1 MKYEKAQNIL
11 PEEVIKILQNY
22 IDGTYLY
29 IPRKS
34 ENKKSWG
41 ENSGVLKNL
50 EARNKEI
57 FNRYSDGVSIKEY
70 VYKRQIFDVN
80 KNNIQTGINGVFF
93 ITAAISLIG
102 TLIAVFKVKI
112 ENNK

>member
-11 PEEVIKILQNY
+11 PEEVIKIIQNY

-57 FNRYSDGVSIKEY
+57 FNRYSDGVSIKELANLY
-70 VYKRQIFDVN
+70 FLSESSIKRII
-80 KNNIQTGINGVFF
+80 K
-93 ITAAISLIG
+93 IS
-102 TLIAVFKVKI
+102 KI
-112 ENNK
+112 

>member
-11 PEEVIKILQNY
+11 PEEVIKIIQNY

-57 FNRYSDGVSIKEY
+57 FNRYSDGVSIKELATLY
-70 VYKRQIFDVN
+70 FLSESSIKRII
-80 KNNIQTGINGVFF
+80 K
-93 ITAAISLIG
+93 IS
-102 TLIAVFKVKI
+102 KI
-112 ENNK
+112 

>member
-11 PEEVIKILQNY
+11 PEEVIKIIQNY

-57 FNRYSDGVSIKEY
+57 FNRYSDGVSIKELANLY
-70 VYKRQIFDVN
+70 FLSESSIKRI
-80 KNNIQTGINGVFF
+80 IR
-93 ITAAISLIG
+93 IS
-102 TLIAVFKVKI
+102 KI
-112 ENNK
+112 

>member
-11 PEEVIKILQNY
+11 PEEVIKIIQNY

-29 IPRKS
+29 ISRKS

-50 EARNKEI
+50 EARNEEI
-57 FNRYSDGVSIKEY
+57 FNRYSSGVSIKELATLY
-70 VYKRQIFDVN
+70 FLSESSIKRI
-80 KNNIQTGINGVFF
+80 IR
-93 ITAAISLIG
+93 IS
-102 TLIAVFKVKI
+102 KI
-112 ENNK
+112 